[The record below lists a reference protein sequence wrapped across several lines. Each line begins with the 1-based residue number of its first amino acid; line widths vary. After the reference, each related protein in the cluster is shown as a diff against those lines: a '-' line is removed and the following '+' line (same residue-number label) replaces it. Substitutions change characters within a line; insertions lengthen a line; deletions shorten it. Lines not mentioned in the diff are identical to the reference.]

1 MKLTESQSTQD
12 FFKFE
17 CISKFATVA
26 VRRMGDFGYVNA
38 RKIDELSGLVVMV
51 TASLPFT
58 LFSRNSKM
66 FIINLKSVERR
77 GLNVIKPS

>member
-1 MKLTESQSTQD
+1 
-12 FFKFE
+12 
-17 CISKFATVA
+17 
-26 VRRMGDFGYVNA
+26 MGDFGYVNA

-51 TASLPFT
+51 TASLAFT

-77 GLNVIKPS
+77 GLNVIKPT